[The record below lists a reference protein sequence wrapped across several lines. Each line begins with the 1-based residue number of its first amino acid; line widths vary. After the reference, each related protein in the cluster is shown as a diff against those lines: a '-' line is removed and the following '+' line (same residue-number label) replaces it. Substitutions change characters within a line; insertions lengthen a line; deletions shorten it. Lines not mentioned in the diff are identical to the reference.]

1 MIALLTS
8 LIRLLPFLE
17 KLIIQLSKAIATA
30 NEKQGE
36 ANKAAADARIDDAV
50 DRVLADYN
58 LDRSRCATE
67 TSAVSSSSNSSAR
80 VHENGIEKSK

>member
-8 LIRLLPFLE
+8 LIKLLPFFFFF
-17 KLIIQLSKAIATA
+17 IIQLSKAITTA
-30 NEKQGE
+30 NEKQSE
-36 ANKAAADARIDDAV
+36 ANKAAADARIDAAV
-50 DRVLADYN
+50 NRVLADYN

>member
-17 KLIIQLSKAIATA
+17 KLIIQLSKAIAIA
-30 NEKQGE
+30 NEKQSE

-67 TSAVSSSSNSSAR
+67 TSAVSSGSNSSAR